1 MSAPS
6 VDITDLSFGPAK
18 APVLEQVN
26 LSLEAGHFM
35 GIIGPNG
42 AGKSTLLSIIAGLL
56 QPSSGRIE
64 LFGKQLHPLNR
75 HRLLKQVG
83 FLNQLHDREP
93 RLPLR
98 VHDVVA
104 MGTADYAAPLWQQVW
119 KRGDHRDAITQA
131 LEQVE
136 MAELAERDF
145 RQLSGGQKQRV
156 RLARA
161 LIKKPKLLLL
171 DEPSAALD
179 SKRQDQLYAL
189 LRKLSSEQKMTIIM
203 VEHDIAAI
211 TAYVDSVACLNRR
224 IHYHAMQGDQIP
236 EDIWHAMYGDH
247 IHIVAHDAGCIG
259 CSHPDQHPDEH
270 PGEEQS

>member
-1 MSAPS
+1 MSTPYLN
-6 VDITDLSFGPAK
+6 ITDLSFGPAK
-18 APVLEQVN
+18 NPVLEQIN
-26 LSLEAGHFM
+26 LSLEPGHFM

-42 AGKSTLLSIIAGLL
+42 AGKSTLLSIIAGLI
-56 QPSSGRIE
+56 QPSAGRIE

-104 MGTADYAAPLWQQVW
+104 MGTADYAAPLWRQIW
-119 KRGDHRDAITQA
+119 KRRDHQDAIMQA

-145 RQLSGGQKQRV
+145 RHLSGGQRQRV

-161 LIKKPKLLLL
+161 
-171 DEPSAALD
+171 
-179 SKRQDQLYAL
+179 
-189 LRKLSSEQKMTIIM
+189 
-203 VEHDIAAI
+203 
-211 TAYVDSVACLNRR
+211 
-224 IHYHAMQGDQIP
+224 
-236 EDIWHAMYGDH
+236 
-247 IHIVAHDAGCIG
+247 
-259 CSHPDQHPDEH
+259 
-270 PGEEQS
+270 

>member
-161 LIKKPKLLLL
+161 
-171 DEPSAALD
+171 
-179 SKRQDQLYAL
+179 
-189 LRKLSSEQKMTIIM
+189 
-203 VEHDIAAI
+203 
-211 TAYVDSVACLNRR
+211 
-224 IHYHAMQGDQIP
+224 
-236 EDIWHAMYGDH
+236 
-247 IHIVAHDAGCIG
+247 
-259 CSHPDQHPDEH
+259 
-270 PGEEQS
+270 